1 MKNYLKKANLITISA
16 IFLIVVSFLF
26 LFIFK

>member
-1 MKNYLKKANLITISA
+1 MKNYLKKENLITISA

-26 LFIFK
+26 IFIFK